1 MAAITIDRLT
11 LHLSDITES
20 DGQRLAALIAE
31 GLTVMPISLDGMHH
45 LDMLHVEIPP
55 KADQSLELLSQQIV
69 AAILRQVQC
78 TL

>member
-11 LHLSDITES
+11 LHLSDLAES

-31 GLTVMPISLDGMHH
+31 GLTVVPISLDGMHH
-45 LDMLHVEIPP
+45 LDTLRVEITP
-55 KADQSLELLSQQIV
+55 KPGQDLELLSRQIV
-69 AAILRQVQC
+69 AAILRQVQS